1 MSNFSDSAHLAMGK
15 VLAMHTNELCLGGLA
30 FAELNGAASFTCARA
45 SESGPARSV
54 AILLC
59 GPIPDDLV
67 QMLGQYCAGLAQD
80 LKNEGK
86 LKQIHEC

>member
-1 MSNFSDSAHLAMGK
+1 MSQNAAHKLLGA
-15 VLAMHTNELCLGGLA
+15 VLASQTEALCMAGLN

-45 SESGPARSV
+45 PETGPARSV
-54 AILLC
+54 VVLLA

-67 QMLGQYCAGLAQD
+67 NMLGQYTSGLAQD

-86 LKQIHEC
+86 LHTIHEC

>member
-1 MSNFSDSAHLAMGK
+1 MSNPNQAHLLIGK
-15 VLAMHTNELCLGGLA
+15 VLQAQTESLCMAGLT

-45 SESGPARSV
+45 SESGPSRSV
-54 AILLC
+54 VVLLA

-67 QMLGQYCAGLAQD
+67 QMLGQYTAGLSQD

-86 LKQIHEC
+86 LQSIYES

>member
-1 MSNFSDSAHLAMGK
+1 MSQPNQAHLLIGR
-15 VLAMHTNELCLGGLA
+15 VLAAQTEALCMAGLT

-45 SESGPARSV
+45 SENGPSRSV
-54 AILLC
+54 VVLLA

-67 QMLGQYCAGLAQD
+67 QMLGQYTQGLSQD

-86 LKQIHEC
+86 LNSIYES

>member
-1 MSNFSDSAHLAMGK
+1 MRDNPAHKLLGA
-15 VLAMHTNELCLGGLA
+15 VLASQTEALCMSGLT

-45 SESGPARSV
+45 SETGPARSV
-54 AILLC
+54 VVLLA

-67 QMLGQYCAGLAQD
+67 NMLGRYTSGLSQD

-86 LKQIHEC
+86 LSIIHEG

>member
-1 MSNFSDSAHLAMGK
+1 MA
-15 VLAMHTNELCLGGLA
+15 GLT

-45 SESGPARSV
+45 SENGPSRSV
-54 AILLC
+54 VVLLA

-67 QMLGQYCAGLAQD
+67 QMLGQYTQGLSQD

-86 LKQIHEC
+86 LNSIYES

>member
-1 MSNFSDSAHLAMGK
+1 MSNPNQAHLLIGK
-15 VLAMHTNELCLGGLA
+15 VLQAQTESLCMAGLT

-45 SESGPARSV
+45 SEGGPSRSV
-54 AILLC
+54 VVLLA

-67 QMLGQYCAGLAQD
+67 QMLGQYTAGLSQD

-86 LKQIHEC
+86 LQSIYES